1 VSARAERGYAAAAI
15 TGAIAEDPM
24 RRHLSTLGARA
35 VRIALLG
42 SLFGA
47 GYLLGAVT
55 QPTAE
60 AQVEELGKKAME
72 AAGESGGTLGSVA
85 ELGTSITEMREHV
98 AALSENLDKLDKIK
112 AALGG
117 G

>member
-1 VSARAERGYAAAAI
+1 
-15 TGAIAEDPM
+15 M

-35 VRIALLG
+35 ARIALLG

-47 GYLLGAVT
+47 GYLLGVT